1 MELRHLRYYCAVADT
16 GGFARAA
23 STLHVSQSAV
33 SEQLRDLENE
43 IGVPLFDRREH
54 RARLTVH
61 GELFLE
67 EARRT
72 LLAADRAV
80 EAAQRSL
87 RGEIGTLAIGFFIGG
102 TDFLFPALIRTFRK
116 HSPGVRV
123 ALLEMTPTQQH
134 EALLSGAI
142 DIAFTRPPRLFYA
155 AELQTEH
162 FYTEPLLAVFP
173 EGHALAGQAVDM
185 RRLAKERFVIAERET
200 SPALFDKVIALCRKA
215 GFSPVIAATSSVASG
230 VLTLVAAGE
239 GISILPKN
247 TQKLAP
253 ADVAFSPIRSSEAF
267 IDLVIAWS
275 IRREGPL
282 HRSFLDLAR
291 KAKTRVAES

>member
-1 MELRHLRYYCAVADT
+1 MT
-16 GGFARAA
+16 GASAAR
-23 STLHVSQSAV
+23 T
-33 SEQLRDLENE
+33 
-43 IGVPLFDRREH
+43 
-54 RARLTVH
+54 TH
-61 GELFLE
+61 GQIFLE

-72 LLAADRAV
+72 LQAADRAA
-80 EAAQRSL
+80 EAARSSL

-102 TDFLFPALIRTFRK
+102 TDFLFPALIRDFRE

-123 ALLEMTPTQQH
+123 TLVEMTPTEQH

-142 DIAFTRPPRLFYA
+142 DIAFARAPRLLYA

-173 EGHALAGQAVDM
+173 VGHPLAGQPIEM
-185 RRLAKERFVIAERET
+185 RQLAAERFVIAQRET
-200 SPALFDKVIALCRKA
+200 SPALFDKVIALCRRA
-215 GFSPVIAATSSVASG
+215 GFSPAIAATSTVASC
-230 VLTLVAAGE
+230 VLTLVAACDV
-239 GISILPKN
+239 IAILPKN

-253 ADVAFSPIRSSEAF
+253 ADVAFSPIRSSEAS

-282 HRSFLDLAR
+282 HRSFLTLAR
-291 KAKTRVAES
+291 KAKAKAKSAQG